1 MHSPG
6 RDCKAPHVLFSGPAP
21 AAALCLPAPLAAV
34 LRCAS
39 RQARDDLGIAAQLQP
54 ELAGECE
61 RELRRL
67 AAREAQAAQKQRREL
82 KSFFDR

>member
-1 MHSPG
+1 MPCSAG
-6 RDCKAPHVLFSGPAP
+6 LRSQ
-21 AAALCLPAPLAAV
+21 LPYAYPPPPAAV